1 MRRRGR
7 IGVSGPTVTAAVLL
21 TRESLRDSQTFMSA
35 TRLASDVSDIETRLQ
50 AALER
55 IRPAMQMD
63 GGDIHLVGFTPE
75 DGIVR
80 VALSGACNGC
90 HMSSMTMTL
99 GVERVLKQLVP
110 EVRAVEAV

>member
-1 MRRRGR
+1 MAR
-7 IGVSGPTVTAAVLL
+7 V
-21 TRESLRDSQTFMSA
+21 Q
-35 TRLASDVSDIETRLQ
+35 Q
-50 AALER
+50 ALDR
-55 IRPAMQMD
+55 IRPAMQLD
-63 GGDIHLVGFTPE
+63 GGDVHLVEWREEEGL
-75 DGIVR
+75 VR

>member
-1 MRRRGR
+1 M
-7 IGVSGPTVTAAVLL
+7 
-21 TRESLRDSQTFMSA
+21 
-35 TRLASDVSDIETRLQ
+35 SDVETRLQ

-63 GGDIHLVGFTPE
+63 GGDIHLVEFKPDEGL
-75 DGIVR
+75 VR

-90 HMSSMTMTL
+90 SMSSMTMTL

-110 EVRAVEAV
+110 EVRVVEAI

>member
-1 MRRRGR
+1 M
-7 IGVSGPTVTAAVLL
+7 TA
-21 TRESLRDSQTFMSA
+21 TSA
-35 TRLASDVSDIETRLQ
+35 PVEARLQ

-63 GGDIHLVGFTPE
+63 GGDVHLVSW
-75 DGIVR
+75 DAHQGIVQ

-90 HMSSMTMTL
+90 SMVSTTMSM

-110 EVRAVEAV
+110 EVKAVVTV

>member
-1 MRRRGR
+1 M
-7 IGVSGPTVTAAVLL
+7 
-21 TRESLRDSQTFMSA
+21 
-35 TRLASDVSDIETRLQ
+35 SDVETRLS

-63 GGDIHLVGFTPE
+63 GGDIQLLEWNADAGL
-75 DGIVR
+75 VR
-80 VALSGACNGC
+80 VALTGACSGC
-90 HMSSMTMTL
+90 HASTTTMSL